1 MSQLFRFITLNA
13 ARVIFVATLL
23 LALYFGLNWALAI
36 EDRPDAALI
45 AAAEAARNASES
57 SASELAASVAPE
69 PTTPA
74 TEAAAAATATPT
86 PTVDPQE
93 LIAAALPPPET
104 SVQVLDA
111 GGGGAAVDSAV
122 SALEQIGYNVVN
134 VTSST
139 RKVDRTTVYFT
150 ADDKPQADGLQA
162 RDPRFQVVEAN
173 RGLNEGVNLH
183 VLVGPGF

>member
-1 MSQLFRFITLNA
+1 MSQLFRFISLNA

-23 LALYFGLNWALAI
+23 LALYVGLNWALAI
-36 EDRPDAALI
+36 EDRPDAASI
-45 AAAEAARNASES
+45 AATQAAREASETAAELE
-57 SASELAASVAPE
+57 ASENPE
-69 PTTPA
+69 PTTPPTGPA
-74 TEAAAAATATPT
+74 STPT
-86 PTVDPQE
+86 STPEPTVDPQE

-122 SALEQIGYNVVN
+122 SALEQIGYNIVN

-139 RKVDRTTVYFT
+139 RQVDRTTVYFT

-173 RGLNEGVNLH
+173 RGLNEGVNIH
-183 VLVGPGF
+183 VLVGPNF